1 MDQRPD
7 QRMMK
12 LRMSQ
17 YHRFERGSNIQSSIL
32 GLSHKSSI
40 CSVASNGWYYRLNAK
55 AEEVVK
61 EEIEEVVDPAN
72 EELLSIRKL
81 MARQDAAN
89 VLINDAREY
98 QIELFERAKKQN
110 IVAVLDTG
118 QSLLPHRSS
127 RSFY

>member
-1 MDQRPD
+1 MDQRLH

-17 YHRFERGSNIQSSIL
+17 YHRFERGSNIPSSTL
-32 GLSHKSSI
+32 GLSHKH
-40 CSVASNGWYYRLNAK
+40 SVCWAASKWYYRLNAK

-61 EEIEEVVDPAN
+61 EEIQEVVDPAN

-98 QIELFERAKKQN
+98 QVELFERAKKQN

-118 QSLLPHRSS
+118 QSLLPHLSS
-127 RSFY
+127 WSFY

>member
-1 MDQRPD
+1 M
-7 QRMMK
+7 
-12 LRMSQ
+12 
-17 YHRFERGSNIQSSIL
+17 
-32 GLSHKSSI
+32 
-40 CSVASNGWYYRLNAK
+40 
-55 AEEVVK
+55 K

-98 QIELFERAKKQN
+98 QVELFERAKKQN

-118 QSLLPHRSS
+118 QSLLSHLSS
-127 RSFY
+127 WSFC